1 MGALVSL
8 TSRPPPPPPA
18 LPPEALEEL
27 HVATGLRAST
37 LAAEFV
43 RFAALAET
51 APPGGPPAA
60 GAVSRGAF
68 VAGHPAVAHHPL
80 RERVA
85 TAFFGSPDNAARL
98 GLRGYMLTMADF
110 SSAAPLP
117 TRLARA
123 FGVWDVDGDGRLGLG
138 DLLYVLARVAA
149 FDAGAGIELGA
160 EADPVLLSGGAVG
173 EATAAAPKATKLRA
187 VAERVLAE
195 ASSAPDGASL
205 SLDDFVRAAS
215 GAEAAGARSCLLLE
229 EA

>member
-8 TSRPPPPPPA
+8 TSRPPAPPPR
-18 LPPEALEEL
+18 LPPDVLEEL
-27 HVATGLRAST
+27 HVATGLRASS
-37 LAAEFV
+37 LAAEFA

-51 APPGGPPAA
+51 APAGGPPAS
-60 GAVSRGAF
+60 GAVSRAAF
-68 VAGHPAVAHHPL
+68 LRHPALAHHPL

-85 TAFFGSPDNAARL
+85 TAFFGSPDPGARL
-98 GLRGYMLTMADF
+98 GLRAYMLTMADF
-110 SSAAPLP
+110 STAAPLP

-138 DLLYVLARVAA
+138 DLLWVLARVAA
-149 FDAGAGIELGA
+149 FDAGAGIELAA
-160 EADPVLLSGGAVG
+160 EADPVLLSGGPVG
-173 EATAAAPKATKLRA
+173 EATAAAPKTTKLRA

-195 ASSAPDGASL
+195 SSSAPDGASL

-229 EA
+229 EI